1 HEILR
6 TRFQI
11 REGRPV
17 QVIDPPGEIEL
28 PIIDLSD
35 LAESFRDEQVR
46 IVASEQAARHFDL
59 ERGPVWR
66 AELLRLASKD
76 HVLLLNIHHVAS
88 DGWSTGILIKEF
100 TTLYEGYREGLEVA
114 LPELAIQYADYAA
127 WQREWLQGERLEE
140 QIEHW
145 RRQLAGAPLL

>member
-1 HEILR
+1 FAQQGLWLRQQLNPTSSIYNIPIALRLRGALVVWSLQQSLRNLAGRHEILR

-100 TTLYEGYREGLEVA
+100 TTLYEG
-114 LPELAIQYADYAA
+114 
-127 WQREWLQGERLEE
+127 
-140 QIEHW
+140 
-145 RRQLAGAPLL
+145 